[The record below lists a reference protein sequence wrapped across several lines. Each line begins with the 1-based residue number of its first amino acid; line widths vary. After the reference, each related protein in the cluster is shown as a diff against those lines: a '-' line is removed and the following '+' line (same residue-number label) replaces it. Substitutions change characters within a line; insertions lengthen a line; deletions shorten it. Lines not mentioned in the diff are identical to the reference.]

1 MFLMYWIV
9 PLMTWLKV
17 ALRLRTI
24 GEHYGIEYDH
34 MLRQTR
40 TTYPSLI
47 ERLLI
52 APKNIGYHLDHHL
65 YPSVPFYNLPELHRE
80 LQQHEAFRTQA
91 HLTRTYAKVI
101 DECSQCVATPIQQ
114 PV

>member
-1 MFLMYWIV
+1 MFLLYWVV

-34 MLRQTR
+34 TLRQTR

-65 YPSVPFYNLPELHRE
+65 YPSVPFYNLPALHRE
-80 LQQHEAFRTQA
+80 LQQSEEFRSQA
-91 HLTRTYAKVI
+91 HLTRTYVTVI
-101 DECSQCVATPIQQ
+101 DECSRCVATPMQQ
-114 PV
+114 QV